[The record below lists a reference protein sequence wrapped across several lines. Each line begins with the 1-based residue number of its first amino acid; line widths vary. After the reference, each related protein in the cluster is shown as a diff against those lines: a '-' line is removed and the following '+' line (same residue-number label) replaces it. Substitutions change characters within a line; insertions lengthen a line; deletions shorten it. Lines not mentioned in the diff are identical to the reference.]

1 MASDPVWRPR
11 QTGYNPD
18 MAALTDAL
26 HLMRPR
32 TIAQIS
38 RTAEEAAQQ
47 TKEIRSTLKALSK
60 DTSTGLT
67 RSQNLERALEDLS
80 MQIRTMQE
88 SLTGQIKVLA
98 DELQVA
104 RLKESQLRAV
114 MQRDLQLES
123 QEGELEERLKDFE
136 GVERHVRQAFA
147 GIEVHQEP
155 FPYAVLDNVLPQW
168 LYDALLTGLPPTEL
182 YGDRDVNRQQ
192 LTVPFDLAP
201 RYGYRVWEFMAQTV
215 ADHIMRPLV
224 IEAFGP
230 SLHAYIHEVF
240 PAVDLDT
247 IRKLPIK
254 SSDGRIMYRKRG
266 YYIRPHRDPNWGM
279 ITCIFYLA
287 RPGDDPRWG
296 TDLFTVDDDV
306 PAPSVTPYWIKEER
320 CHHVRLVENIPNR
333 LLIFLNSKGAHGARI
348 PEGLAD
354 AEMDRSIYQFKL
366 SPRTAGMKMM
376 IATLP
381 EEQQKAWQGKIT
393 NY

>member
-1 MASDPVWRPR
+1 MRRPPGR
-11 QTGYNPD
+11 RGQTGYNPD
-18 MAALTDAL
+18 MAALTNAL
-26 HLMRPR
+26 QLMRPR

-38 RTAEEAAQQ
+38 RTAEETAQQ
-47 TKEIRSTLKALSK
+47 TKEIRSTLKSLSK
-60 DTSTGLT
+60 ETS
-67 RSQNLERALEDLS
+67 SALEEMSAQL
-80 MQIRTMQE
+80 RKMQE
-88 SLTGQIKVLA
+88 SLTEQIKGLT

-114 MQRDLQLES
+114 MQRDL
-123 QEGELEERLKDFE
+123 ELEGQEAKLDEQLKDFA
-136 GVERHVRQAFA
+136 GVEAHVRQVFA
-147 GIEVHQEP
+147 NIEVHQEP
-155 FPYAVLDNVLPQW
+155 FPYAVLDDVLPQW
-168 LYDALLTGLPPTEL
+168 LYDALLKGLPPSEL

-224 IEAFGP
+224 IDAFGP
-230 SLHAYIHEVF
+230 SLHDYIHQVF

-266 YYIRPHRDPNWGM
+266 YYIKPHRDPNWGM

-287 RPGDDPRWG
+287 KPGDDPRWG

-306 PAPSVTPYWIKEER
+306 QAPSVTPYWIKEER
-320 CHHVRLVENIPNR
+320 CHHVRLIENIPNR

-348 PEGLAD
+348 PEGLVAD

-381 EEQQKAWQGKIT
+381 EEQQKPWHGKIT